1 MGLNFRPAN
10 KISSPAPKIPRREAL
25 RNIHQ
30 VLCEVSIEQNEPLIV
45 RQKFEKINIDAYT
58 DEQVKRILKGIVDVI
73 KKSAGSQ

>member
-1 MGLNFRPAN
+1 
-10 KISSPAPKIPRREAL
+10 
-25 RNIHQ
+25 
-30 VLCEVSIEQNEPLIV
+30 LIV